1 MKFHGPS
8 RCFFVLIMGLALL
21 GFSTTDPGA
30 DETTKILPVKSVPGI
45 SAPGAMAHQEVEF
58 NGKGTIQRVGKDE
71 VQEKIIVIDDR
82 LMYLN
87 PGVRYYNL
95 KREPASS
102 VLFHKGRRVGYLFDD
117 KRKVT
122 ALYLIAD

>member
-1 MKFHGPS
+1 
-8 RCFFVLIMGLALL
+8 MGLVALL
-21 GFSTTDPGA
+21 WFSKDLGA

-45 SAPGAMAHQEVEF
+45 SAPDGMAHQEVEF

-95 KREPASS
+95 KKEPASPA
-102 VLFHKGRRVGYLFDD
+102 LFHKGRRVGYLFDD
-117 KRKVT
+117 NRKVT
-122 ALYLIAD
+122 ALYLITD